1 MFPGF
6 RNGLIVTTN
15 AVWREFRHRSYDTK
29 PFLCPG
35 WNNQY
40 QSYSGK
46 KHAFAQVIKTRWT
59 LLCWTVCCTYIFLF
73 MIPLGTVVAERALI
87 PGLITVTGMR
97 KLLLPLDNLL
107 FKSHKTLF
115 LHVKSKGFNLF
126 FLHLCYDQQPENSKK
141 MDIIICVFC

>member
-1 MFPGF
+1 M
-6 RNGLIVTTN
+6 
-15 AVWREFRHRSYDTK
+15 
-29 PFLCPG
+29 
-35 WNNQY
+35 
-40 QSYSGK
+40 
-46 KHAFAQVIKTRWT
+46 
-59 LLCWTVCCTYIFLF
+59 
-73 MIPLGTVVAERALI
+73 AERALI